1 MNQETI
7 CAISTPAGTGAI
19 AVIRISGKN
28 AIDITNQI
36 FYPAKQFCQ
45 VKYMTAYIC
54 AYGQIKN

>member
-45 VKYMTAYIC
+45 VHAPTDK
-54 AYGQIKN
+54 